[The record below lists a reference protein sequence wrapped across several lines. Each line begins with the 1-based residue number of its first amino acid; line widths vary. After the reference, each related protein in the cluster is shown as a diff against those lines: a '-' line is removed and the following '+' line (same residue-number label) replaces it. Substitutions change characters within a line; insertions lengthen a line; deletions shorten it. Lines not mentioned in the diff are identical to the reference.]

1 MPDLLPSSGVRP
13 LSSVLRPPSSVP
25 CPPSPVLRPHVSVIL
40 PIRNEAPFIE
50 EALRAV
56 LNQDYPSELIE
67 VVVADGMSEDGTRE
81 IVRELAGQ
89 DPRLR
94 VVDNPKQITPAGLN
108 LAIRASRGAVIMRV
122 DGHGVLPPNYVREC
136 VAFLEGGKQKAE
148 SRKQKSEDG
157 EGGTS
162 NIQHPTSN
170 IEQGGHGVL
179 PPDYVRECVAYLKAE
194 DGRQKTEDGRQK
206 TEDGSQS
213 SVLRLPSSALCPLSS
228 VLRPPSSALL
238 AVGGAWDCV
247 GRGVMGEAIAL
258 ATSSRFGVGGSRYRT
273 CSPVNQPVLTD
284 SVPFWAMRRQVF
296 ERIGLFREEMLC
308 HEDYEFNYRLRSA
321 GGTILLLPWLRT
333 KYCVRSTLGG
343 LARQYWRY
351 GIWKGRFLCS
361 QPESLQA
368 RHLIPPLFVTALAAG
383 ALALFLGAAGRFGLG
398 ALVALYVCFLLAAT
412 ASLAC
417 SRGRRRET
425 AYDRKSEVR
434 SPKSEVGHWRCA
446 LLLPIILVT
455 LHLCWGTG
463 VWIGLLRGKVS
474 GEPPRLSPVRSAS

>member
-13 LSSVLRPPSSVP
+13 LSS
-25 CPPSPVLRPHVSVIL
+25 VLRPHVSVIL

-67 VVVADGMSEDGTRE
+67 VVVADGMSDDGTRD
-81 IVRELAGQ
+81 IVRRLAAQ
-89 DPRLR
+89 DARLSML
-94 VVDNPKQITPAGLN
+94 DNPRQITPAGLN
-108 LAIRASRGAVIMRV
+108 LAIRAARGDVIMRV

-179 PPDYVRECVAYLKAE
+179 PPNYVRECVAYLKAE
-194 DGRQKTEDGRQK
+194 DGRQKTEDGRQ
-206 TEDGSQS
+206 S
-213 SVLRLPSSALCPLSS
+213 SDLRPPSSALRPPSP

-247 GRGVMGEAIAL
+247 GRGAVGEAIAL

-273 CSPVNQPVLTD
+273 CRPEIQPVLTD

-343 LARQYWRY
+343 LARQYGRY

-361 QPESLQA
+361 HPESLKA
-368 RHLIPPLFVTALAAG
+368 RHLIPPLLVMALAAG
-383 ALALFLGAAGRFGLG
+383 VLASFLGAAGRFGLG